1 MTKLNLKTDRNTTIQ
16 SIKVQGYWQ
25 VCEYNA
31 QWDKIAH
38 HGQFANMADAKIAM
52 VTASLKG

>member
-1 MTKLNLKTDRNTTIQ
+1 MTTMNLKTSRNTTIQ
-16 SIKVQGYWQ
+16 AIKVQGYWN
-25 VCEYNA
+25 VAEYDADWN
-31 QWDKIAH
+31 KVAH